1 MILLQTI
8 MESLQVLLEL
18 KLLLHRSKRL
28 EPLSKVGTNFFF
40 IIINIDIRV
49 SLRVPQ
55 LIL

>member
-28 EPLSKVGTNFFF
+28 EPLSKVGTNFFYYYY
-40 IIINIDIRV
+40 
-49 SLRVPQ
+49 
-55 LIL
+55 